1 MSPSND
7 LQARAQSRGVPWA
20 RARRLLPLMERAAT
34 ASGPL
39 RRDIEAI
46 VEATL
51 DADERALRSQA
62 LERDERALHALLPLL
77 ENWRPRDAR
86 RP

>member
-20 RARRLLPLMERAAT
+20 RARRLLPLLERAAM
-34 ASGPL
+34 ASGAL

-51 DADERALRSQA
+51 DADQRALRSQA
-62 LERDERALHALLPLL
+62 HARDERALRALLPLL

-86 RP
+86 QP

>member
-1 MSPSND
+1 MSPSEALKN
-7 LQARAQSRGVPWA
+7 LAQRHEVPWD

-34 ASGPL
+34 APSSR
-39 RRDIEAI
+39 RRDIESI

-51 DADERALRSQA
+51 DADQLALRWEA
-62 LERDERALHALLPLL
+62 EERDERALRALLPLL

-86 RP
+86 GS